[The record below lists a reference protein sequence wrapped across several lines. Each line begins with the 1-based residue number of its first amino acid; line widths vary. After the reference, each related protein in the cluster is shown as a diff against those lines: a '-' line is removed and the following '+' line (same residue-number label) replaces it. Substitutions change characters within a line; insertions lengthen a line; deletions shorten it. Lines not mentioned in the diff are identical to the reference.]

1 MFESKIAES
10 SKELTARER
19 IRLKDTTD
27 AIKLD
32 EATSDGEV
40 IITPSA
46 YAILAVHNDKA
57 DDPDYEQYI
66 IVGDDDKKY
75 VTGSESF
82 WNAFKAIWDEMSGE
96 FEEYSVKAYRVPSKN
111 YKGKD
116 FLTCSII

>member
-1 MFESKIAES
+1 MFESKISES
-10 SKELTARER
+10 SRELSARDR

-32 EATSDGEV
+32 EATAEGELV
-40 IITPSA
+40 ITPKA
-46 YAILAVHNDKA
+46 YAILSVHNDKA

-66 IVGDDDKKY
+66 IEGDDGQKY
-75 VTGSESF
+75 VTGSQSF
-82 WNAFKAIWDEMSGE
+82 WNSFKAIWDEMADE
-96 FEEYSVKAYRVPSKN
+96 DEEYSIKAYRVPSKN

>member
-1 MFESKIAES
+1 MFESKISEC
-10 SKELTARER
+10 SKELTARDR

-32 EATSDGEV
+32 EATAEGEV
-40 IITPSA
+40 MITPSA
-46 YAILAVHNDKA
+46 YAILSVHNDKA

-66 IVGDDDKKY
+66 IEDADGQKY
-75 VTGSESF
+75 VTGSQSF
-82 WNAFKAIWDEMSGE
+82 WNSFKAIWDEMKDE
-96 FEEYSVKAYRVPSKN
+96 DEEYSVKAYRVPSKN

>member
-1 MFESKIAES
+1 MFEVKIAET
-10 SKELTARER
+10 SKELSARER

-32 EATSDGEV
+32 EATQEEAV
-40 IITPSA
+40 IITPIA
-46 YAILAVHNDKA
+46 YAILSVHNDKA

-66 IVGDDDKKY
+66 LEDADGTKY

-82 WNAFKAIWDEMSGE
+82 WNSFKSIYDEMKDEVETWSI
-96 FEEYSVKAYRVPSKN
+96 KAYRVPSKN

-116 FLTCSII
+116 FFACSLQ

>member
-1 MFESKIAES
+1 MFEVKIAET

-32 EATSDGEV
+32 EATQEEAV

-46 YAILAVHNDKA
+46 YAILSVHNDKA

-66 IVGDDDKKY
+66 IEDADGTKY

-82 WNAFKAIWDEMSGE
+82 WNSFKSIYDEMKDEDETWSI
-96 FEEYSVKAYRVPSKN
+96 KAYRVPSKN

-116 FLTCSII
+116 FLACSLQ

>member
-1 MFESKIAES
+1 MFESRISEC
-10 SKELTARER
+10 SKELTARDR

-32 EATSDGEV
+32 EATAEGEV
-40 IITPSA
+40 LITPSA
-46 YAILAVHNDKA
+46 YAILSVHNDKA

-66 IVGDDDKKY
+66 IEDANGQKY
-75 VTGSESF
+75 VTGSQSF
-82 WNAFKAIWDEMSGE
+82 WNSFKAIWDEMKDE
-96 FEEYSVKAYRVPSKN
+96 NEEYSVKAYRVPSKN

>member
-1 MFESKIAES
+1 MFESKISEC
-10 SKELTARER
+10 SKELTARDR

-32 EATSDGEV
+32 EATTEGEV
-40 IITPSA
+40 LITPSA
-46 YAILAVHNDKA
+46 YAILSVHNDKA

-66 IVGDDDKKY
+66 IEDANGQKY
-75 VTGSESF
+75 VTGSQSF
-82 WNAFKAIWDEMSGE
+82 WNSFKAIWDEMKDENEG
-96 FEEYSVKAYRVPSKN
+96 YSVKAYRVPSKN

>member
-1 MFESKIAES
+1 MFESKISEC
-10 SKELTARER
+10 SKELTARDR

-32 EATSDGEV
+32 EATAEGEV
-40 IITPSA
+40 LITPSA
-46 YAILAVHNDKA
+46 YAILSVHNDKA

-66 IVGDDDKKY
+66 IEDANGQKY
-75 VTGSESF
+75 VTGSQSF
-82 WNAFKAIWDEMSGE
+82 WNSFKAIWDEMKDEGE
-96 FEEYSVKAYRVPSKN
+96 DYSVKAYRVPSKN